1 MARKPTGNDPE
12 AEARRAFGQLLKWH
26 LGRGTRPDGVPDLN
40 GVRWLKRL
48 FAEEAGTTPRSLTNW
63 LNGTTL
69 PETLSLVGQAL
80 FGNEPANKTTDKYAK
95 FRHEFRESYRLS
107 GGGERAIGPQSFVHD
122 PGRCLGRDEQIAK
135 LVAALLSNKT
145 GASIL
150 VLGGAGYGKTTLTEK
165 VGVDRQVEAYFGA
178 RRWFVELERANEAT
192 TAVAGI
198 ANAIGL
204 EPAGLE
210 PAALLAAVH
219 SRLAASPGLLILDN
233 LETSFQDDRR
243 RMEQALCDLV
253 AIEGLAVMA
262 SLRGQESI
270 GAVDWSNQVSV
281 EPLPPDVAREVFLS
295 IARNIRDDDPDLN
308 YFIDELE
315 GIPLAL
321 RLVAQRASLKSNL
334 AELRREWERF
344 GALLATEPG
353 REATK
358 LNSLEKSIE
367 FSLASPRLHE
377 NGKRLFSLLGQLPAG
392 LRLDDRDILL
402 GEAGFEAADQ
412 LRVVGLLRDRNGRV
426 GLLSPIRDIARRRHR
441 PNDVTMKEWSAYYLK
456 LVTEEGQ
463 KIGTVCGSKAIM
475 RLLPEMANVGA
486 AIAASVDNSE
496 GRQKAVAALESLDP
510 AMRFSGVSCD
520 AAIDALERACV
531 QANDL
536 LGQATCILT
545 RSGAARVQSRID
557 VARTDLEK
565 ALSLVRGQGEDKI
578 EAECLRGLAEL
589 ARMQDDPEASDLFKK
604 SRELFQRGSTEV
616 GEARCL
622 WGLAELERKQGA
634 YEPARVLY
642 REALN
647 ISRRTGRLSGEG
659 QCLWGLAQIALEE
672 HDPEAV
678 VLYDKAREAFQQGGW
693 PTGEA
698 HCLFGLAE
706 VARIQGPSA
715 QAHRLYEQARDIYE
729 RAGNVSDVARCDE
742 ALSH

>member
-1 MARKPTGNDPE
+1 MATNRQTKRQTNTQNF
-12 AEARRAFGQLLKWH
+12 ATNFG
-26 LGRGTRPDGVPDLN
+26 
-40 GVRWLKRL
+40 
-48 FAEEAGTTPRSLTNW
+48 
-63 LNGTTL
+63 
-69 PETLSLVGQAL
+69 
-80 FGNEPANKTTDKYAK
+80 
-95 FRHEFRESYRLS
+95 ESYRLS

-204 EPAGLE
+204 D
-210 PAALLAAVH
+210 PAAQVAAVH
-219 SRLAASPGLLILDN
+219 SRLAARPGLLILDN
-233 LETSFQDDRR
+233 LETPFQGDHRS
-243 RMEQALCDLV
+243 MELALRDLI
-253 AIEGLAVMA
+253 AIKGLAVMA
-262 SLRGQESI
+262 SLQRSI
-270 GAVDWSNQVSV
+270 SAVEWSDQVSV
-281 EPLPPDVAREVFLS
+281 EPLLPDDARKVFLS

-308 YFIDELE
+308 YFIDELD
-315 GIPLAL
+315 GIPLVL

-334 AELRREWERF
+334 ADLRQEWERM

-392 LRLDDRDILL
+392 LCLDDRDILL

-426 GLLSPIRDIARRRHR
+426 GVLSPIRDIARRRHR

-565 ALSLVRGQGEDKI
+565 ALSLVSGQGEDKI

-706 VARIQGPSA
+706 VARI
-715 QAHRLYEQARDIYE
+715 
-729 RAGNVSDVARCDE
+729 
-742 ALSH
+742 